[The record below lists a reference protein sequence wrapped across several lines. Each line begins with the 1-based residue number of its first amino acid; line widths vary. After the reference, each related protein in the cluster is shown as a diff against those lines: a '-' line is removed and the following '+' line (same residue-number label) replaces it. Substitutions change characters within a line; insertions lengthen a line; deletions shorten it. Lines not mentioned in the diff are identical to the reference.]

1 MNPAIFE
8 KMYFRLVELV
18 FGGEHDRETS
28 TEIREI
34 MKQEFGGVDAAA
46 FADEMRAASPVGI
59 RLDEM
64 AAALETLAKPE
75 NLDEQATLQEGN
87 EEA

>member
-1 MNPAIFE
+1 MNPVIFE
-8 KMYFRLVELV
+8 KMYFRLVQLV
-18 FGGEHDRETS
+18 FGSEYDGT
-28 TEIREI
+28 TNVEIHEI
-34 MKQEFGGVDAAA
+34 MKQEFGVEAEIE
-46 FADEMRAASPVGI
+46 FAEEMRAASPVGI